1 MKDRKQANEISTDS
15 LWNYAVETYS
25 RPGVQEVCLLLQDA
39 AQVDVNVLLAA
50 LYGTY
55 VSGACVEAGL
65 IERMDAAVRAWRE
78 EVVLPLR
85 HIRRTMK
92 NGARIGAE
100 GDAEALRTSV
110 KAIELQAERIELAV
124 LAVVLQSLTPSAEPA
139 GEYQFAETIAK
150 VVSFY
155 GQGLQRP
162 FDHLMEHAAPLARAA
177 SPLDPA
183 N

>member
-1 MKDRKQANEISTDS
+1 MKVRNGSNEISADS

-25 RPGVQEVCLLLQDA
+25 RTGVQEACLLLQDV

-50 LYGTY
+50 LYATY
-55 VSGACVEAGL
+55 VSGACVEASL
-65 IERMDAAVRAWRE
+65 VEQMDSAVRAWRE

-92 NGARIGAE
+92 TGARIGTE
-100 GDAEALRTSV
+100 GDAEALRNGV
-110 KAIELQAERIELAV
+110 KALELKAERIEHAELATI
-124 LAVVLQSLTPSAEPA
+124 LGSLTSSAGTA
-139 GEYQFAETIAK
+139 GEDDFTETIAK

-162 FDHLMEHAAPLARAA
+162 FDHLMEHAAALARAA

>member
-1 MKDRKQANEISTDS
+1 MKDRKQVNEISTDS

-25 RPGVQEVCLLLQDA
+25 RSGVQEVCLLFQDA

-100 GDAEALRTSV
+100 GEAEALRTSV
-110 KAIELQAERIELAV
+110 KAIELQAERIELAE
-124 LAVVLQSLTPSAEPA
+124 LAVVLQSLTPSAGPA
-139 GEYQFAETIAK
+139 GETPDSFVSTHPAANAAAMTSSPHHFVLLSMQLAPILET
-150 VVSFY
+150 
-155 GQGLQRP
+155 L
-162 FDHLMEHAAPLARAA
+162 
-177 SPLDPA
+177 
-183 N
+183 